1 MAHWWTGKLGM
12 FLKGVCMRYVS
23 FFFRYFAMYWW
34 FDIHLGPGSFFF
46 RRATPSFHPTPPYRL
61 KDNKSYF
68 PPNIAETIHQLWKDS
83 IVTKIMDE
91 HSSEFHLM
99 DFTAAVLRRQCSKHF
114 VYHISQDPLSVSLA
128 SFFGV
133 IRSYTYR
140 SADYL
145 PDATDV
151 LRAREENRHYGTRSP
166 CRECF
171 SFSFGETSTF
181 FGRIDM
187 FDVGG
192 QRSERK
198 KWIHCFESVT
208 LVISL

>member
-1 MAHWWTGKLGM
+1 M
-12 FLKGVCMRYVS
+12 FLKGVCMRYVIFFS
-23 FFFRYFAMYWW
+23 LFCNGTDDLIFIQDPDRFFFL
-34 FDIHLGPGSFFF
+34 HN
-46 RRATPSFHPTPPYRL
+46 ATPSFHPTPPYRL

-68 PPNIAETIHQLWKDS
+68 PPNITETIHQLWKDS

-99 DFTAAVLRRQCSKHF
+99 DFAAAVLRRQCSKHF
-114 VYHISQDPLSVSLA
+114 AGSPLSVVGQFLW
-128 SFFGV
+128 G
-133 IRSYTYR
+133 YTYR

-145 PDATDV
+145 PDVTDV

>member
-1 MAHWWTGKLGM
+1 MVHWWTGKLGM

-23 FFFRYFAMYWW
+23 FFFHYFAMYWW

-133 IRSYTYR
+133 IRIGRCYDFR
-140 SADYL
+140 QLD
-145 PDATDV
+145 
-151 LRAREENRHYGTRSP
+151 NRRQSKDQ
-166 CRECF
+166 EF
-171 SFSFGETSTF
+171 SSMSCS
-181 FGRIDM
+181 RM
-187 FDVGG
+187 QV
-192 QRSERK
+192 
-198 KWIHCFESVT
+198 C
-208 LVISL
+208 